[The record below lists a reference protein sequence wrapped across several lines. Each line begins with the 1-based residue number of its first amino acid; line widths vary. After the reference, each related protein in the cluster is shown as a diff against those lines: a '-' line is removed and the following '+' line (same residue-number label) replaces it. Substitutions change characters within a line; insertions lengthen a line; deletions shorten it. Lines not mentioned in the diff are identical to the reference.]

1 MSILFIIGC
10 LIFLTRRRRW
20 LRNLTVR
27 ALTPSSLIIILL
39 LLILSHHKLLA
50 GLVPHLEAAE
60 KALTEERSTWQIAD
74 QDLRIAQDSTSV
86 LNRELSSKV
95 TALEELSGQERAAQ
109 DALRALADEKT
120 FAE

>member
-1 MSILFIIGC
+1 VLD
-10 LIFLTRRRRW
+10 FLDKAK
-20 LRNLTVR
+20 TV
-27 ALTPSSLIIILL
+27 AEEPDSTCLTPSSLIIILL